1 MISDPSRTRN
11 EREAAAAF
19 LVFGFARRVATRPS
33 ARRSLTSLSPFQKQ
47 KNILSQETMNELL
60 NSAEF
65 LVHVAVP
72 GAVAKP
78 GVTAGGAGDAP
89 SWDVEGGGAC
99 VPVPARLFPFSRF
112 FFRAFWRARRVPLV
126 EDYFH
131 SKKHHLSDLMSMSV
145 NAMYE

>member
-1 MISDPSRTRN
+1 
-11 EREAAAAF
+11 
-19 LVFGFARRVATRPS
+19 
-33 ARRSLTSLSPFQKQ
+33 
-47 KNILSQETMNELL
+47 MNELL

-99 VPVPARLFPFSRF
+99 VPVPARVFPFSRF
-112 FFRAFWRARRVPLV
+112 RATRARRVPLV

>member
-1 MISDPSRTRN
+1 
-11 EREAAAAF
+11 
-19 LVFGFARRVATRPS
+19 
-33 ARRSLTSLSPFQKQ
+33 
-47 KNILSQETMNELL
+47 MNELL

-99 VPVPARLFPFSRF
+99 VPVPSRLFPFSRF
-112 FFRAFWRARRVPLV
+112 RAARAAYSLWSRIISIQKNTIFRI
-126 EDYFH
+126 
-131 SKKHHLSDLMSMSV
+131 
-145 NAMYE
+145 

>member
-1 MISDPSRTRN
+1 MRPKPFT
-11 EREAAAAF
+11 
-19 LVFGFARRVATRPS
+19 FGDDYRPIRGGVQLGS
-33 ARRSLTSLSPFQKQ
+33 ARPGARLLSPRPFADKRFP
-47 KNILSQETMNELL
+47 KRTFVASQESMNELL
-60 NSAEF
+60 TSAEF

-78 GVTAGGAGDAP
+78 GVTSGGGDAP
-89 SWDVEGGGAC
+89 SWDVEGGGAY
-99 VPVPARLFPFSRF
+99 VDSR
-112 FFRAFWRARRVPLV
+112 RVSQSPSRARFGSTPAPPRVCSSSV

>member
-1 MISDPSRTRN
+1 
-11 EREAAAAF
+11 
-19 LVFGFARRVATRPS
+19 
-33 ARRSLTSLSPFQKQ
+33 
-47 KNILSQETMNELL
+47 MNELL
-60 NSAEF
+60 TSAEF

-78 GVTAGGAGDAP
+78 GVTAGGGGDAP

-99 VPVPARLFPFSRF
+99 VDSRPASFLSLGLGARD
-112 FFRAFWRARRVPLV
+112 ARARRCRSV

>member
-1 MISDPSRTRN
+1 
-11 EREAAAAF
+11 
-19 LVFGFARRVATRPS
+19 LVFGFARRVATKPS
-33 ARRSLTSLSPFQKQ
+33 ARRSLTSLSEQT
-47 KNILSQETMNELL
+47 SQETMNELL

-99 VPVPARLFPFSRF
+99 VPVPSRLFPFSRF
-112 FFRAFWRARRVPLV
+112 RAARARGVFALV

>member
-1 MISDPSRTRN
+1 
-11 EREAAAAF
+11 
-19 LVFGFARRVATRPS
+19 
-33 ARRSLTSLSPFQKQ
+33 
-47 KNILSQETMNELL
+47 MNELL

-78 GVTAGGAGDAP
+78 GVTAGGGGDAP

-99 VPVPARLFPFSRF
+99 VPVPARVFPFSRF
-112 FFRAFWRARRVPLV
+112 RAARARRVPLV

>member
-1 MISDPSRTRN
+1 
-11 EREAAAAF
+11 
-19 LVFGFARRVATRPS
+19 
-33 ARRSLTSLSPFQKQ
+33 
-47 KNILSQETMNELL
+47 MNELL

-99 VPVPARLFPFSRF
+99 VPVPPRVFPFFLLVSGARAQAPRIRSGRGLFPF
-112 FFRAFWRARRVPLV
+112 
-126 EDYFH
+126 
-131 SKKHHLSDLMSMSV
+131 KKTPSFGSDV
-145 NAMYE
+145 HEC

>member
-1 MISDPSRTRN
+1 
-11 EREAAAAF
+11 
-19 LVFGFARRVATRPS
+19 
-33 ARRSLTSLSPFQKQ
+33 
-47 KNILSQETMNELL
+47 MNELL

-112 FFRAFWRARRVPLV
+112 FFSRFLARGVFLWSRIISIQKNTI
-126 EDYFH
+126 FRI
-131 SKKHHLSDLMSMSV
+131 
-145 NAMYE
+145 

>member
-1 MISDPSRTRN
+1 
-11 EREAAAAF
+11 
-19 LVFGFARRVATRPS
+19 
-33 ARRSLTSLSPFQKQ
+33 
-47 KNILSQETMNELL
+47 MNELL

-112 FFRAFWRARRVPLV
+112 FFRAFWRARGVFLWSRIISIQKNTI
-126 EDYFH
+126 FRI
-131 SKKHHLSDLMSMSV
+131 
-145 NAMYE
+145 

>member
-1 MISDPSRTRN
+1 
-11 EREAAAAF
+11 
-19 LVFGFARRVATRPS
+19 
-33 ARRSLTSLSPFQKQ
+33 
-47 KNILSQETMNELL
+47 MNELL

-65 LVHVAVP
+65 LVHVVVP
-72 GAVAKP
+72 GAVARP

-112 FFRAFWRARRVPLV
+112 FFRASLCARRVPLV

>member
-1 MISDPSRTRN
+1 
-11 EREAAAAF
+11 
-19 LVFGFARRVATRPS
+19 LVFGFARRVATKPS
-33 ARRSLTSLSPFQKQ
+33 ARRSLTSLSEQT
-47 KNILSQETMNELL
+47 SQETMNELL

-112 FFRAFWRARRVPLV
+112 FFSRFLARARRVPLV

>member
-1 MISDPSRTRN
+1 
-11 EREAAAAF
+11 
-19 LVFGFARRVATRPS
+19 
-33 ARRSLTSLSPFQKQ
+33 
-47 KNILSQETMNELL
+47 MNELL

-99 VPVPARLFPFSRF
+99 VPVPARLFLSLGF
-112 FFRAFWRARRVPLV
+112 FFARVFARGVFLWSRIISIQKNTI
-126 EDYFH
+126 FRI
-131 SKKHHLSDLMSMSV
+131 
-145 NAMYE
+145 

>member
-1 MISDPSRTRN
+1 MRPNLLHLAMITDPS
-11 EREAAAAF
+11 AA
-19 LVFGFARRVATRPS
+19 VSSSARRVAAHISFP
-33 ARRSLTSLSPFQKQ
+33 ASLHQQTLTKRTFVD
-47 KNILSQETMNELL
+47 SQESMNELL
-60 NSAEF
+60 TSAEF

-78 GVTAGGAGDAP
+78 GVTSGGGDAP
-89 SWDVEGGGAC
+89 SWDVEGGGAY
-99 VPVPARLFPFSRF
+99 VDSRQISYPPRRAVWLDARL
-112 FFRAFWRARRVPLV
+112 ARPSSA

>member
-1 MISDPSRTRN
+1 
-11 EREAAAAF
+11 
-19 LVFGFARRVATRPS
+19 
-33 ARRSLTSLSPFQKQ
+33 
-47 KNILSQETMNELL
+47 MNELL

-72 GAVAKP
+72 GAVVKP

-99 VPVPARLFPFSRF
+99 VPVPSRLFPFSRF
-112 FFRAFWRARRVPLV
+112 FFRASLCARRVPLV

-145 NAMYE
+145 NAMY

>member
-1 MISDPSRTRN
+1 
-11 EREAAAAF
+11 
-19 LVFGFARRVATRPS
+19 
-33 ARRSLTSLSPFQKQ
+33 
-47 KNILSQETMNELL
+47 MNELL

-72 GAVAKP
+72 GAVARP

>member
-1 MISDPSRTRN
+1 MRPNLLHLAMITDPS
-11 EREAAAAF
+11 AA
-19 LVFGFARRVATRPS
+19 VSSSTRRVAAHVSFPASLHQQTLTR
-33 ARRSLTSLSPFQKQ
+33 RTFVD
-47 KNILSQETMNELL
+47 SQESMNELL
-60 NSAEF
+60 TSAEF

-78 GVTAGGAGDAP
+78 GVTSGGGDAP
-89 SWDVEGGGAC
+89 SWDVEGGGAY
-99 VPVPARLFPFSRF
+99 VDSRQISYPLRRAVWLDARL
-112 FFRAFWRARRVPLV
+112 ARLSSA

>member
-1 MISDPSRTRN
+1 
-11 EREAAAAF
+11 
-19 LVFGFARRVATRPS
+19 
-33 ARRSLTSLSPFQKQ
+33 
-47 KNILSQETMNELL
+47 MNELL

-99 VPVPARLFPFSRF
+99 VPVPSRLFPFSRF
-112 FFRAFWRARRVPLV
+112 RARARAAYSLWSRIISIQKNTI
-126 EDYFH
+126 FRI
-131 SKKHHLSDLMSMSV
+131 
-145 NAMYE
+145 

>member
-1 MISDPSRTRN
+1 
-11 EREAAAAF
+11 
-19 LVFGFARRVATRPS
+19 
-33 ARRSLTSLSPFQKQ
+33 
-47 KNILSQETMNELL
+47 MNELL

-72 GAVAKP
+72 GAVAQ
-78 GVTAGGAGDAP
+78 ARGGQPAARRRVP

-99 VPVPARLFPFSRF
+99 VPVSSRLRPPFSRF
-112 FFRAFWRARRVPLV
+112 RARARARVVALV

>member
-1 MISDPSRTRN
+1 
-11 EREAAAAF
+11 
-19 LVFGFARRVATRPS
+19 
-33 ARRSLTSLSPFQKQ
+33 
-47 KNILSQETMNELL
+47 MNELL

-112 FFRAFWRARRVPLV
+112 FFSRESLRAACSSGRGLFP
-126 EDYFH
+126 F
-131 SKKHHLSDLMSMSV
+131 KKTPSFGSDV
-145 NAMYE
+145 HEC